1 MKKFNLYTFLIFI
14 FFSNSPMAQKPAS
27 IGYFRLGAN
36 LNFAAPEKGNDVF
49 VMPALNITPG
59 LRMIQ
64 GQDFAMVLAL
74 PVSVGI
80 SSDDYA
86 HVTYLAV
93 DLPAM
98 LEFNFGPA
106 TGNSAS
112 RQPGFMFGA
121 GAGYLIAGEYAD
133 ANDDPENTTRQ
144 LDFWGWRLSFG
155 VSFGKDTDG
164 TRILLAAN
172 YGRNFTVDKKS
183 MFSIGLYAIMGN
195 RKQTEKINY

>member
-1 MKKFNLYTFLIFI
+1 MKKNGTLLILIFSMGSLAI
-14 FFSNSPMAQKPAS
+14 AQKPS
-27 IGYFRLGAN
+27 SVGYFRAGLN
-36 LNFAAPEKGNDVF
+36 LTFAAPQKGSELF

-64 GQDFAMVLAL
+64 GQDFALVLTL

-112 RQPGFMFGA
+112 GQPGFMVGA
-121 GAGYLIAGEYAD
+121 GAGYLIAGQYGD
-133 ANDDPENTTRQ
+133 NTNDEIYGTRQ
-144 LDFWGWRLSFG
+144 LDFWGWRLSCG
-155 VSFGKDTDG
+155 ASFGKDTNG
-164 TRILLAAN
+164 SRVMIAVN
-172 YGRNFTVDKKS
+172 YGRNFTIDKKS
-183 MFSIGLYAIMGN
+183 MISLGFYLIMGN
-195 RKQTEKINY
+195 RKEPVKTEF

>member
-1 MKKFNLYTFLIFI
+1 MLII
-14 FFSNSPMAQKPAS
+14 FMSSSALAQKPAS
-27 IGYFRLGAN
+27 IGYFRVG
-36 LNFAAPEKGNDVF
+36 LNVSFAAPQKGSDLF

-64 GQDFAMVLAL
+64 GQDFALVLTL

-98 LEFNFGPA
+98 MEFNFGPA

-112 RQPGFMFGA
+112 GQPGFMVGA
-121 GAGYLIAGEYAD
+121 GAGYLIAGQYGD
-133 ANDDPENTTRQ
+133 NINDDVYGTRQ

-155 VSFGKDTDG
+155 VSFGKEADG
-164 TRILLAAN
+164 SRVMIAAN

-183 MFSIGLYAIMGN
+183 MFSLGLYFIMGN
-195 RKQTEKINY
+195 RKEPAKTEF

>member
-1 MKKFNLYTFLIFI
+1 MKKFNPFPILILLLFNI
-14 FFSNSPMAQKPAS
+14 SANAQKPAS

-36 LNFAAPEKGNDVF
+36 LNFASPEKGSDLF
-49 VMPALNITPG
+49 VMPALNVTPG

-64 GQDFAMVLAL
+64 GQDFALVLTM

-112 RQPGFMFGA
+112 GQPGFMIGA
-121 GAGYLIAGEYAD
+121 GAGYLIAGQYAD
-133 ANDDPENTTRQ
+133 TNDDPENTTRQ

-155 VSFGKDTDG
+155 VSFGKDPDG
-164 TRILLAAN
+164 TRVLLAAN

-183 MFSIGLYAIMGN
+183 MISIGLYFIMGN
-195 RKQTEKINY
+195 RKEPPKTNF